1 MAAKL
6 PDIIISCTITDY
18 ASLGQLAAT
27 LFHSL
32 KTALNRGELPVYL
45 PPETLM
51 QKITRVDNQAGAGA
65 VKTLRTKT
73 GRQDYKGTP
82 VFLIRHADTYTKRH
96 LCGKAGAFQ
105 TTGAPA

>member
-18 ASLGQLAAT
+18 ASLCQLAAT

-32 KTALNRGELPVYL
+32 KTALKRGELPVYL
-45 PPETLM
+45 HPETLM
-51 QKITRVDNQAGAGA
+51 QKTTRVDNQAGAGA

-73 GRQDYKGTP
+73 SRQDYKGTP
-82 VFLIRHADTYTKRH
+82 VFLIRQADTYTKRH